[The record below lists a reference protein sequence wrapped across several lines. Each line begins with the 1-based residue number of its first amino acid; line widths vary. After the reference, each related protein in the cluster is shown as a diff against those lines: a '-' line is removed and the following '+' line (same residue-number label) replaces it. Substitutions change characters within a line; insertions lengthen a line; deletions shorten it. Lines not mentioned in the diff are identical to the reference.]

1 MQKIAIAGYGTVG
14 GGVAEILR
22 RNAAK
27 IAESAESLSNSNTFL
42 SGEIFPATRLKRKWC
57 GTFP

>member
-27 IAESAESLSNSNTFL
+27 IAESA
-42 SGEIFPATRLKRKWC
+42 GEPVGEMFQATRWKRKWC

>member
-27 IAESAESLSNSNTFL
+27 IAESA
-42 SGEIFPATRLKRKWC
+42 GEPVEL
-57 GTFP
+57 

>member
-27 IAESAESLSNSNTFL
+27 IAESAGEPVELKYILVRRDFL
-42 SGEIFPATRLKRKWC
+42 GDPFE
-57 GTFP
+57 

>member
-1 MQKIAIAGYGTVG
+1 MTKCWKFTGLRTTEEKNMQKIAIAGYGTVG

-27 IAESAESLSNSNTFL
+27 IAESA
-42 SGEIFPATRLKRKWC
+42 GEPV
-57 GTFP
+57 